1 MPQRP
6 MQRISTPCRFIYFG
20 LHQKTFAI
28 QSVFVKIWTLW
39 CLLTFVVL
47 ASIFYVV
54 EVVLLWL
61 GPLTYRLAHR
71 WPAFCTRLLI
81 GSWGIRI
88 KQHNTAL
95 LHELPQSVI
104 VLNHRCDLDALIATG
119 YMPGI
124 YKFIGK
130 KELERYP
137 FIGML
142 VRELYVT
149 VDRSNHYS
157 KKKSLQHMRH
167 EVNGGANIVVFPEG
181 WSNFSKNYLL
191 ELKRGAFKTAIDG
204 QLPIVVCTLIGTHEL
219 FPKPKIEVRPGT
231 AHMYWEAIIPTAG
244 LTFEKDS
251 ERLMQQ
257 VQAIFLQRLQANYP
271 NGYTFPEDQMDF
283 ETWKARQLAKASLR
297 Q

>member
-1 MPQRP
+1 M
-6 MQRISTPCRFIYFG
+6 
-20 LHQKTFAI
+20 
-28 QSVFVKIWTLW
+28 
-39 CLLTFVVL
+39 
-47 ASIFYVV
+47 V
-54 EVVLLWL
+54 EVILLSL
-61 GPLTYRLAHR
+61 GKFTYRLAHR
-71 WPAFCTRLLI
+71 WPAFCTRILI
-81 GSWGIRI
+81 GSWGIRV

-95 LHELPQSVI
+95 LHNLPQSVI

-130 KELERYP
+130 KELEKYP

-149 VDRSNHYS
+149 VDRSNHQS
-157 KKKSLQHMRH
+157 KKKSLHHMRH
-167 EVNGGANIVVFPEG
+167 EVGRGANIVVFPEG

-191 ELKRGAFKTAIDG
+191 ELKRGAFKAAIEG

-231 AHMYWEAIIPTAG
+231 AHMFWEEIIPTAG

-251 ERLMQQ
+251 ERIMQQ
-257 VQAIFLQRLQANYP
+257 VAGIFLKRLKENYP
-271 NGYTFPEDQMDF
+271 NGYIFPKDQMDF
-283 ETWKARQLAKASLR
+283 ETWRTKQLGKAV
-297 Q
+297 